1 MGTALGFAAQA
12 ILLWAGNSNLRMSFA
27 PNWYGIRRSSLQI
40 GRQYSPMLAATL
52 LHNSSMLVDQTM
64 AANLGSGSLTVLNYS
79 GSVIFAFLSIGSSV
93 VGTVFLPHFSAMIA
107 RGGKPEAIN
116 MLKVYS
122 IVVLLGS
129 IPVAAAIFLFA
140 EPIVR
145 LVFERG
151 EFSRNDTIIVSQ
163 VVQMYSV
170 QIPFYLLGILG
181 VRFLSAELNNA
192 FTFRISLMGAILN
205 IVLNFLFIE
214 LMGLKGI
221 ALSTSIVYAVTTSL
235 IFAKI
240 VLNRYIIRPQEIL

>member
-1 MGTALGFAAQA
+1 
-12 ILLWAGNSNLRMSFA
+12 
-27 PNWYGIRRSSLQI
+27 
-40 GRQYSPMLAATL
+40 
-52 LHNSSMLVDQTM
+52 
-64 AANLGSGSLTVLNYS
+64 
-79 GSVIFAFLSIGSSV
+79 
-93 VGTVFLPHFSAMIA
+93 VFLPHFSAMIA

-122 IVVLLGS
+122 VVLLLGS

-151 EFSRNDTIIVSQ
+151 EFSRNDTIMVAQ